1 MYNQIVMKTSY
12 DVIVVGGGPIGSYTA
27 QRLSQ
32 NGFDVCVLEQKS
44 VIGEDVVCT
53 GLISKESFQRYDL
66 PAESILTRIMSFS
79 FISPKKQVLK
89 YTHPDIF
96 AYVVNRS
103 IFDKKLAERAQHA
116 GVRYRLGV
124 CVDSIEASAGHYR
137 IYADGKFWKTRLVV
151 IATGVNYKLQKKLGL
166 GKPKQFLYGSQI
178 ELPRD
183 GDDTDIEIYI
193 SGHYI
198 PNSFAWVAP
207 VNRKRARVGMI
218 LEKSGKDYLQRFI
231 KKRLNFDN
239 YPGLEQGIAVK
250 PIAYGPINKSTLGR
264 IIVVGEAAGQ
274 VKTTTG
280 GGIFMGLFCADI
292 AIEKITKA
300 LKKGTTIEDY
310 DTTWRSALYSEL
322 EIGKKVRQ
330 VASKFNDR
338 IIERLFTF
346 IKHNQIWVN
355 FLTPR
360 INFDF
365 HSDLFYYCL
374 KAFNFLLKNP

>member
-1 MYNQIVMKTSY
+1 MKNCY
-12 DVIVVGGGPIGSYTA
+12 DIIVVGGGPVGSYTA

-44 VIGEDVVCT
+44 VIGDDVVCT
-53 GLISKESFQRYDL
+53 GLISKESFQRYEL
-66 PAESILTRIMSFS
+66 PTESILTRILSFS
-79 FISPKKQVLK
+79 FISPRRQVLK

-116 GVRYRLGV
+116 GVRYWLGV
-124 CVDSIEASAGHYR
+124 RVDSIEESVGYYR
-137 IYADGKFWKTRLVV
+137 VCANGKSWKGRSVV
-151 IATGVNYKLQKKLGL
+151 IATGVNYKLQRKLGL

-183 GDDTDIEIYI
+183 GDDTDIEIHI

-207 VNRKRARVGMI
+207 VNRKMARVGMI
-218 LEKSGKDYLQRFI
+218 LEKRGKGYLQRFI
-231 KKRLNFDN
+231 KERLNFNN
-239 YPGLEQGIAVK
+239 YPNLEQGIAVK
-250 PIAYGPINKSTLGR
+250 PIAYGPINKSATGK

-292 AIEKITKA
+292 AVEKITKA
-300 LKKGTTIEDY
+300 LQKGTTIKDY
-310 DTTWRSALYSEL
+310 DITWRSALSSEL
-322 EIGKKVRQ
+322 EIGRKVRQ
-330 VASKFNDR
+330 VASQFNDR

-346 IKHNQIWVN
+346 IKHNQIWVD

-374 KAFNFLLKNP
+374 KAFTFLLKNP